1 MFRIW
6 GLSILE
12 CCQEYRGKTLL
23 IAEDHFSQMPG
34 KILGFQGTFFENDD
48 VSACD
53 LSKSS
58 IQLGM

>member
-12 CCQEYRGKTLL
+12 SCQEYRGKTLP
-23 IAEDHFSQMPG
+23 IAEDHLSQMPG
-34 KILGFQGTFFENDD
+34 KILGSSGELLANQNAY
-48 VSACD
+48 ACA

-58 IQLGM
+58 IQLGI